1 MKGTQSLEQAPKLTT
16 RREMTQRI
24 MAMTAILRPRL
35 GKRRPR
41 VPRWTWMQMVQQ
53 MSCRKVLQSRSQALA
68 RQSLRRVCR
77 ALPQFPSSRGA
88 KEGHA

>member
-1 MKGTQSLEQAPKLTT
+1 MQSLEPAPKLTT
-16 RREMTQRI
+16 RREMTQQL
-24 MAMTAILRPRL
+24 MAVTAMLRPRR
-35 GKRRPR
+35 GKRQPR
-41 VPRWTWMQMVQQ
+41 GPRWTWMQMVQQ
-53 MSCRKVLQSRSQALA
+53 MPCRKVFQSLSQALA